1 MCKELSFALL
11 LVPGVASDWGQIH
24 QAEAS
29 PTAVPQTAFTYF
41 DEVEGHR
48 FDEFLH
54 RLRPKRLPPERKEQ
68 VLKILPQRDV
78 VSASPARR
86 PSFALSS
93 RSSNITTEGPQS
105 MSKSCAPRGGDGL
118 SCGGSN
124 PHQRARARDPLRR
137 RVAGHCSPTNWGTST
152 SGTSS
157 SVHASRTTTRR
168 LQELEL
174 RCDGIAVI
182 TLIELGLNPEK
193 VLTSFEKFNAYNG
206 YKESGTRA
214 ERYVSSRDRERF
226 IRSMI
231 ALVRG
236 QARHRGP
243 CANRNGL
250 PATCRHCPT
259 PRYCRSLL

>member
-54 RLRPKRLPPERKEQ
+54 RLRPKKLPPELKEQ

-78 VSASPARR
+78 VSASRGQEAKLRALEPILEYHDRGSTIDVKIVRAPLAGTAFLAGAAILITAPALEI
-86 PSFALSS
+86 LSAEELQA
-93 RSSNITTEGPQS
+93 TAAHELGHEYFW
-105 MSKSCAPRGGDGL
+105 DEFE
-118 SCGGSN
+118 
-124 PHQRARARDPLRR
+124 RARQQDNY
-137 RVAGHCSPTNWGTST
+137 S
-152 SGTSS
+152 
-157 SVHASRTTTRR
+157 R

-236 QARHRGP
+236 AGSTSGTVRE
-243 CANRNGL
+243 
-250 PATCRHCPT
+250 
-259 PRYCRSLL
+259 